1 MSRGPGGPGGSSL
14 SQGARASKHVPKP
27 RCRAPLPPCL
37 ECRCLHSYQSE
48 SGAGAGRRCLHSY
61 QSESYTHISVLM
73 GSDDWERD
81 QDLAEANNRHL
92 TTGRDKQQAASAY
105 LVFKAR
111 GGWTQRR
118 LPDST
123 LPDAARRSLSG

>member
-14 SQGARASKHVPKP
+14 RQGARASKHVPKP

-37 ECRCLHSYQSE
+37 EC
-48 SGAGAGRRCLHSY
+48 RCLHSY

-92 TTGRDKQQAASAY
+92 TTGRDKQQAPSAY